1 MPIADR
7 AEALVMLSGY
17 TRVISLPEILEASN
31 EVYDDYS
38 YFLDISVR
46 QNFRAA
52 VAYQLT

>member
-1 MPIADR
+1 MPRADR
-7 AEALVMLSGY
+7 AETLVMLSGY

-46 QNFRAA
+46 QIFRANL
-52 VAYQLT
+52 AYQLN